1 MILKSSK
8 AVLLFFIMT
17 LKFDRVQ
24 AGEYQV
30 NDGSKMV
37 GYIKKQNSAKW
48 VLYKAT
54 NPSLLGNPIAVD
66 KTLKALKVKA
76 EQLIGSSDANVQQN
90 LDALIKDVQAKD
102 EAKKQDLRDM
112 LKRTEE
118 LTINLAE
125 YKMTEDGLEEIV
137 KPYGEILTD
146 EQIAAL

>member
-1 MILKSSK
+1 
-8 AVLLFFIMT
+8 MT